1 MSVILSLLCGNS
13 LHRVPNTNEFNPTN
27 SLGTAEDTQLLQQL
41 GFNVVRLGVM
51 WPGVQL
57 EDGSIN
63 STYLDEVSKIVS
75 SNSQGNIST
84 ILDLHQDGFSGRFC
98 GEGVPVFIA
107 NSTADPLTISSF
119 PEPIHRPYT
128 VSGGPCFFNN

>member
-1 MSVILSLLCGNS
+1 M
-13 LHRVPNTNEFNPTN
+13 
-27 SLGTAEDTQLLQQL
+27 GTAKDVDLLQQL

-57 EDGSIN
+57 ENGSIN

-84 ILDLHQDGFSGRFC
+84 ILDLHQDVFSERFC
-98 GEGVPVFIA
+98 GEGVPISIT

-119 PEPIHRPYT
+119 PEPLHRPYS
-128 VSGGPCFFNN
+128 VSGGRRFQN